1 MPSVNS
7 AGKIEMH
14 WTFFSKEKEEA
25 QCSSLYCA
33 YNLPLKT
40 KKQRSQVYMEEDLNF
55 YKRISKSNI
64 PLTELLKNDK
74 LFYDVPANWSVVV
87 TDIENSTQA
96 VASGLHNDV
105 NRTATGSII
114 TVLNTLKGMGLG
126 IKIPYF
132 FGGDGSTFLMPNAVL
147 EPVLAALTIY
157 SQHIFKTID
166 LQLRVGKMGVGQ
178 IYKNGITLKITKLKQ
193 NDLLTTPVIL
203 GNGLKYAESV
213 IKNQFH
219 TSVLRGNE
227 DAKLNLEGMQCRW
240 DEIYP
245 NTVDKKV
252 VCLLVDCLEESNQ
265 AQVYGTIMR
274 EIDFIFGSLD
284 KRNPISTLK
293 LKLNTSLE
301 NIKREMRIKIGNY
314 QLSYM
319 ISNWLMTLFG
329 SFYFK
334 YFESGK
340 LYKFRVTQL
349 SDTIMLD
356 GFLNTVISGT
366 EEQVSRLQ
374 MLLDNLESKN
384 KIIYGIHIT
393 HASIMSCYIEDKEKK
408 HIHFV
413 DGTEGG
419 YTSAA
424 VMFKEKMKNLK

>member
-1 MPSVNS
+1 M
-7 AGKIEMH
+7 K
-14 WTFFSKEKEEA
+14 
-25 QCSSLYCA
+25 
-33 YNLPLKT
+33 
-40 KKQRSQVYMEEDLNF
+40 EDLNF

-64 PLTELLKNDK
+64 PLTELLKNGK
-74 LFYDVPANWSVVV
+74 LFYDVPTDWSVVV
-87 TDIENSTQA
+87 TDIENSTDA
-96 VASGLHNDV
+96 VSNGLHNDV

-114 TVLNTLKGMGLG
+114 TVLNTLKEVEPG

-132 FGGDGSTFLMPNAVL
+132 FGGDGSTFILPNAVL
-147 EPVLAALTIY
+147 QAVLDALMVY
-157 SQHIFKTID
+157 SQHIFNKIE
-166 LQLRVGKMGVGQ
+166 LQLRVGHMGVEQ
-178 IYKNGITLKITKLKQ
+178 IYSSGISLKITKFKQ
-193 NDLLTTPVIL
+193 NDFLTTPVIL
-203 GNGLKYAESV
+203 GNGLKYAESL
-213 IKNQFH
+213 IKAQF
-219 TSVLRGNE
+219 TPSTILFNE
-227 DAKLNLEGMQCRW
+227 NLKPNLEGMQCRW

-245 NTVDKKV
+245 NKSDKKI
-252 VCLLVDCLEESNQ
+252 VCLLVDCLEESDQ
-265 AQVYGTIMR
+265 AQVYGMIMS

-314 QLSYM
+314 QLSYV
-319 ISNWLMTLFG
+319 ISNWLVTLFG
-329 SFYFK
+329 SFYFNFFK
-334 YFESGK
+334 SGK

-366 EEQVSRLQ
+366 EEQVTRLQ
-374 MLLDNLESKN
+374 MLLDHMESKS

-393 HASIMSCYIEDKEKK
+393 HASIMSCYIEDREKK

-424 VMFKEKMKNLK
+424 VMFKQKMKRL